1 MGILGSDVK
10 EIKIKWDPNPGR
22 PLFPGEVVNGKVILI
37 TEKDDVKIQKATIRF
52 SGEISI
58 HWVEVSG
65 SHIFI
70 FVMTIFHNIS

>member
-22 PLFPGEVVNGKVILI
+22 PLFPGEVVNGKIILI
-37 TEKDDVKIQKATIRF
+37 TEKDDVKIQKATINF

-58 HWVEVSG
+58 HWVEVSDI
-65 SHIFI
+65 HIFYI
-70 FVMTIFHNIS
+70 IITSFHKS